1 MQRQSEK
8 NMQQRQKQSV
18 ILVGMM
24 ASGKSTV
31 GAELARRLGWDFFDT
46 DEVIAKEKGKP
57 VSQIFAE
64 EGEAEF
70 RCHETQTLAELT
82 NLNRV
87 VIATGGGVPMFKVNQ
102 KLLSRGF
109 VVQLVVRVSDVLE
122 RTRNDTSRP
131 LLQGDNPL
139 GKIRSLLIERTPIYD
154 AVSDKKVSVS
164 RRTPNEIAEEILA
177 DVRIQDMIAAS
188 KSTERKDND

>member
-1 MQRQSEK
+1 
-8 NMQQRQKQSV
+8 MQQRQKQSV

-70 RCHETQTLAELT
+70 LCHETRTLAELT

-87 VIATGGGVPMFKVNQ
+87 VIATGGGVPMFEVNQ

>member
-70 RCHETQTLAELT
+70 RCHETRTLAELT

-87 VIATGGGVPMFKVNQ
+87 VIATGGG
-102 KLLSRGF
+102 
-109 VVQLVVRVSDVLE
+109 VSDVLE

>member
-1 MQRQSEK
+1 MSQGP
-8 NMQQRQKQSV
+8 KQSV

-31 GAELARRLGWDFFDT
+31 GAQLARRLGWDFFDT
-46 DEVIAKEKGKP
+46 DAVIAQEKGKP
-57 VSQIFAE
+57 VSRIFAE

-70 RCHETQTLAELT
+70 RCCETRTLAQLT
-82 NLNRV
+82 SRNRV
-87 VIATGGGVPMFKVNQ
+87 VIATGGGVPMFDVNR

-139 GKIRSLLIERTPIYD
+139 GRIRSLLIERTPMYD
-154 AVSDKKVSVS
+154 TVSDKKVHVS
-164 RRTPNEIAEEILA
+164 RRTPDQIVEEILSDERVEEMITVQKNA
-177 DVRIQDMIAAS
+177 DRN
-188 KSTERKDND
+188 NDD

>member
-1 MQRQSEK
+1 
-8 NMQQRQKQSV
+8 
-18 ILVGMM
+18 
-24 ASGKSTV
+24 
-31 GAELARRLGWDFFDT
+31 
-46 DEVIAKEKGKP
+46 
-57 VSQIFAE
+57 
-64 EGEAEF
+64 
-70 RCHETQTLAELT
+70 
-82 NLNRV
+82 
-87 VIATGGGVPMFKVNQ
+87 MFEVNQ

-139 GKIRSLLIERTPIYD
+139 EKIRSLLIERTPIYD